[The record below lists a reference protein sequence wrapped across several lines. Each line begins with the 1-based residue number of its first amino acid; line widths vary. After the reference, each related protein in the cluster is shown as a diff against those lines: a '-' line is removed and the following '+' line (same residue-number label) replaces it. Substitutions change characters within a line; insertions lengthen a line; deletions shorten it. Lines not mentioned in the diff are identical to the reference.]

1 MSHPF
6 VENQISKMVIYYRF
20 QIDRT
25 VNSLMIN
32 LKNKTQK
39 QDIIYL
45 LCILNY
51 DEKKYKW
58 PTYDLFHILNSEKE
72 TDS

>member
-72 TDS
+72 IDS